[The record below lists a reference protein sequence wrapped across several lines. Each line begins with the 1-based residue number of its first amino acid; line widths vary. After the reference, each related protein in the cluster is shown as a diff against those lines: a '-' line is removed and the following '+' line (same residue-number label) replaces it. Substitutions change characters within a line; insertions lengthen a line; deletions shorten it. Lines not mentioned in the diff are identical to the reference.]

1 MGMYKYIKETLQSEY
16 SERPASYK
24 QRLVVWN
31 SEPTVTRI
39 DKPTNVA
46 RARELGYKAKE
57 GILVARVKIGKGK
70 RKRPRADGGR
80 KPSRSGRFFS
90 LKKSAQAI
98 AEEKAAR
105 KFVNFEVLN
114 SYFVG
119 STGQK
124 QFYEVILANP
134 SSAHIS
140 GDNRYASAFQK
151 GRAYRGLTSAGKKHR
166 GLSSKGIGAEKV
178 RPSVRQNERH

>member
-1 MGMYKYIKETLQSEY
+1 MGMYKYVKATLQTEY
-16 SERPASYK
+16 SERPDNYK
-24 QRLVVWN
+24 QRVVAWGA
-31 SEPTVTRI
+31 EPTVVRI
-39 DKPTNVA
+39 TKPTNVA
-46 RARELGYKAKE
+46 RAREIGYKAKE

-70 RKRPRADGGR
+70 RKRPHPDGGR

-105 KFVNFEVLN
+105 KFSNFEVLN

-124 QFYEVILANP
+124 KFYEVIMANP
-134 SSAHIS
+134 SIKAIS
-140 GDNRYASAFQK
+140 SDRRYAAVFQR
-151 GRAYRGLTSAGKKHR
+151 GRAYRGLTAEGKKHR
-166 GLSSKGIGAEKV
+166 GLSGKGLGAEKA

>member
-1 MGMYKYIKETLQSEY
+1 MGMYKYIKETLQTEY
-16 SERPASYK
+16 SERPDNYK
-24 QRLVVWN
+24 RRIVAWGA
-31 SEPTVTRI
+31 EPTVVRI
-39 DKPTNVA
+39 TKPTNVA
-46 RARELGYKAKE
+46 RAREVGYKAKE
-57 GILVARVKIGKGK
+57 GILVARVKVGKGK
-70 RKRPRADGGR
+70 RKRPRPDGGR

-105 KFVNFEVLN
+105 KFSNFEVLN

-124 QFYEVILANP
+124 QFYEVIMANP
-134 SSAHIS
+134 SSKTIYS
-140 GDNRYASAFQK
+140 DNRYEAALQR
-151 GRAYRGLTSAGKKHR
+151 GRAYRGLTTEGRRHR
-166 GLSSKGIGAEKV
+166 GLSRKGLGAEKA